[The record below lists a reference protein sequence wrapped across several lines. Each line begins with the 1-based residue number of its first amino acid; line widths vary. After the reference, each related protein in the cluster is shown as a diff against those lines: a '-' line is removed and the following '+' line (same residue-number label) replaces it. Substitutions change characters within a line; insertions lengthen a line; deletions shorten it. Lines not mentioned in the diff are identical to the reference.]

1 MKENKFKVKTIC
13 CIGAGYVGGPTMAVI
28 ASKCP
33 EIKINVVDLNDERIA
48 KWNSNDLRD
57 LPVFEPGLD
66 KIVSQ
71 CRDKN
76 LFFSTDVNNSI
87 KEADM
92 IFLSVNTPT
101 KAKGIGAGQASD
113 LKWIEASARQVA
125 EFAEG
130 KTIVVEKSTLPVRTA
145 ETIKQILSSSRKN
158 SNVEQHNQEFSV
170 LSNPEFLAEGTA
182 IKDLQNPDRILIGGE
197 DESSI
202 EALAEIYQNW
212 IKDET
217 IIRTNLW
224 SSELS
229 KLTANAFL
237 AQRVSSINS
246 IAALCEATGANVN
259 EVSNAIG
266 RDSRIGNKFLKAGPG
281 FGGSCFKKDILN
293 LIYLCKFYGLQ
304 EVADYWEGVLKI
316 NTWTQNRISKAIVQ
330 KLFGT
335 VSGKKIAILG
345 FAFKADTN
353 DTRESSAISICSNL
367 IEEGANLWIYDPK
380 VNPKQIELDLN
391 IQSSCK
397 ESISSWNAS
406 DSIIEA
412 ARDSDAIVVLTDW
425 EQFKYV
431 NWEEVSSVMRS
442 PSWLI
447 DTRNI
452 VNHEN
457 AISSGLRVWRIGI
470 DN

>member
-1 MKENKFKVKTIC
+1 MLLQRC
-13 CIGAGYVGGPTMAVI
+13 GHG
-28 ASKCP
+28 
-33 EIKINVVDLNDERIA
+33 
-48 KWNSNDLRD
+48 
-57 LPVFEPGLD
+57 
-66 KIVSQ
+66 
-71 CRDKN
+71 KN
-76 LFFSTDVNNSI
+76 
-87 KEADM
+87 
-92 IFLSVNTPT
+92 
-101 KAKGIGAGQASD
+101 
-113 LKWIEASARQVA
+113 IEQ
-125 EFAEG
+125 
-130 KTIVVEKSTLPVRTA
+130 K
-145 ETIKQILSSSRKN
+145 
-158 SNVEQHNQEFSV
+158 NQEFSV

-182 IKDLQNPDRILIGGE
+182 IKDLQDPDRILIGGE
-197 DESSI
+197 DKEAIES
-202 EALAEIYQNW
+202 LAEVYQGW
-212 IKDET
+212 IKDEK

-259 EVSNAIG
+259 EVSKAIG
-266 RDSRIGNKFLKAGPG
+266 LDSRIGNKFLKAGPG

-293 LIYLCKFYGLQ
+293 LIYLSNFYGLQ
-304 EVADYWEGVLKI
+304 EVAEYWEGVLNI
-316 NTWTQNRISKAIVQ
+316 NSWTQNRISKAIVQ

-380 VNPKQIELDLN
+380 VSTKQIELDLN
-391 IQSSCK
+391 IQSSNK
-397 ESISSWNAS
+397 ESISSWNTS
-406 DSIIEA
+406 ESIIEA
-412 ARDSDAIVVLTDW
+412 VRDSDAIVVLTDW

-431 NWEEVSSVMRS
+431 DWDEISSVMRS

-452 VNHEN
+452 VNYEY
-457 AISSGLRVWRIGI
+457 ATKSGIKVWRIGI